1 MNRSRRAN
9 TEALRT
15 FMRVA
20 TALWLAMAI
29 YVFLD
34 GNALMTISWSCFAA
48 GGALIAGGLV
58 HRSQGIAYLA
68 VALFLVGVAIFMGV
82 FIADL

>member
-1 MNRSRRAN
+1 
-9 TEALRT
+9 
-15 FMRVA
+15 
-20 TALWLAMAI
+20 MA
-29 YVFLD
+29 
-34 GNALMTISWSCFAA
+34 ISWSCFAA

>member
-15 FMRVA
+15 FMRIA

-29 YVFLD
+29 YVFLVGD
-34 GNALMTISWSCFAA
+34 ALMAISWSCFAA

-58 HRSQGIAYLA
+58 HGSQRIAYLA
-68 VALFLVGVAIFMGV
+68 VALFVVGVAISIGV
-82 FIADL
+82 FIVD